1 MSDNRPKMES
11 VERQNLTDQVYHSLK
26 EAIIQGSLAPGTRL
40 VEEQLASSLK
50 VSKTPL
56 REALGA
62 LERDGLIDV
71 IPYQGRYVAFLSLRQ
86 MKELYGVRELLEG
99 LVARLATEHITPA
112 LEQELAECLEK
123 SKRAAE
129 SGDNEQFLLND
140 REFHDRLLD
149 AADNQSL
156 KQMLQLLRDRIQ
168 LGQVS
173 LIYRLNRRQESLNEH
188 MAVLQALRERDPA
201 AAEAAMRKHI
211 INLAATYAEQQ
222 Q

>member
-1 MSDNRPKMES
+1 MSDKRPKMES

-62 LERDGLIDV
+62 LERDGLIDA

-86 MKELYGVRELLEG
+86 IKELYDVRELLEG
-99 LVARLATEHITPA
+99 LVARLATEHITPE
-112 LEQELAECLEK
+112 LERELTECLEGSRK
-123 SKRAAE
+123 AAE
-129 SGDNEQFLLND
+129 AGNNEQFLLHD

-156 KQMLQLLRDRIQ
+156 KHMLQLLRNRIL

-173 LIYRLNRRQESLNEH
+173 SVYRLDRRQESWNEH
-188 MAVLQALRERDPA
+188 LAVLQALRDRDPA

-211 INLAATYAEQQ
+211 INLAATYAKQQ